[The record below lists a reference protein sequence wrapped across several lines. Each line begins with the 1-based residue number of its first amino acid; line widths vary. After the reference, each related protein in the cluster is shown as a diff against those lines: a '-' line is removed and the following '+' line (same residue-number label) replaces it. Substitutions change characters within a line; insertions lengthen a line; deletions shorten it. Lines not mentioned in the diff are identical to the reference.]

1 MKKNIQLIIILLM
14 IVSIF
19 IYHDNVTN
27 SIKNATI
34 LFQNKIFPSLFPFI
48 ILSPF
53 LINYG
58 FLNVVKRLIGP
69 LTKKLFNLSAT
80 ASYVFI
86 MSLLSGFPGSA
97 IYAKEL
103 YDKNIITKKEIEHLI
118 LFCHFSNPI
127 FIMTMIT
134 DKPFLILAVHYL
146 LSIFIG
152 ILLKN
157 KDTVHKA
164 NPSII
169 QEPNSFFKIF
179 TSAIK
184 NGMDNALFILG
195 VIVFFFMISSI
206 INHPITNIFL
216 EVSQGLNYIK
226 ELNISNQL
234 KAAISGSLLSFGGL
248 SVHLQTYGIV
258 SNLDFNYLKY
268 LKTRLLHALLSFTII
283 FLLY

>member
-1 MKKNIQLIIILLM
+1 M
-14 IVSIF
+14 IVSVF

-48 ILSPF
+48 MLSPF

-58 FLNVVKRLIGP
+58 FLNLVKILIGP
-69 LTKKLFNLSAT
+69 LTKKLFNLSAN
-80 ASYVFI
+80 AAYVFI

-134 DKPFLILAVHYL
+134 DKPFLILSVHYL
-146 LSIFIG
+146 LSILIG

-157 KDTVHKA
+157 KDIVPKT
-164 NPSII
+164 NPTTSH
-169 QEPNSFFKIF
+169 EPNSFFKIF

-226 ELNISNQL
+226 VLNISNQL

-258 SNLDFNYLKY
+258 SDLDFNYLKY
-268 LKTRLLHALLSFTII
+268 LKTRLLHALLSFVII
-283 FLLY
+283 LLLY